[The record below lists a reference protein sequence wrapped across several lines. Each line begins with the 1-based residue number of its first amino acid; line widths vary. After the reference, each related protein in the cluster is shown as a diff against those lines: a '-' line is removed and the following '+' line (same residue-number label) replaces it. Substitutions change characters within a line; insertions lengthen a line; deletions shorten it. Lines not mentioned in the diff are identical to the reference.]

1 MKQLILGWLF
11 FGLLSGQ
18 ALAAETAQIEQKD
31 PVKLV
36 ETLSHVVI
44 TELNKQREAL
54 KQDPKKIKTFANQ
67 YVLPYVD
74 TKKMAR
80 YVMGVYWRRAT
91 PAQQQAFIKEF
102 TKTLLRSYANS
113 MLNLKIDTFEI
124 TGSQPE
130 GKRGDRVIVG
140 SKVKQA
146 DGNVSKVQYRA
157 YQDKK
162 THLWKLYDV
171 VIEGVSMLLNY
182 RKTYASAFQ
191 QKGIDGVIAEMH
203 AKNKDFE

>member
-1 MKQLILGWLF
+1 MKQLMLGWLL
-11 FGLLSGQ
+11 FGFLSGQ
-18 ALAAETAQIEQKD
+18 ALAAQTTQIEQRD

-36 ETLSHVVI
+36 DALSHVVI
-44 TELNKQREAL
+44 SELNKQREAL
-54 KQDPKKIKTFANQ
+54 KQDPKKIRAFANQ

-91 PAQQQAFIKEF
+91 PAQQQAFINEF
-102 TKTLLRSYANS
+102 TETLLRAYANS
-113 MLNLKIDTFEI
+113 MLNLKIDVVEI

-130 GKRGDRVIVG
+130 GKRGDRVIV
-140 SKVKQA
+140 STKVKQA
-146 DGNVSKVQYRA
+146 DGNVSRVQYRA
-157 YQDKK
+157 YRDKK
-162 THLWKLYDV
+162 THFWSLYDV

-182 RKTYASAFQ
+182 RKTYAVAFQ
-191 QKGIDGVIAEMH
+191 QKGIDGVITEMR

>member
-18 ALAAETAQIEQKD
+18 ALAAQTAQVEQRD

-44 TELNKQREAL
+44 TELNVQREAL
-54 KQDPKKIKTFANQ
+54 KHDPKKIKAFANQ

-91 PAQQQAFIKEF
+91 LAQQQAFINEF

-113 MLNLKIDTFEI
+113 MLNLKIDAFEI

-130 GKRGDRVIVG
+130 GKRGDRVIVS